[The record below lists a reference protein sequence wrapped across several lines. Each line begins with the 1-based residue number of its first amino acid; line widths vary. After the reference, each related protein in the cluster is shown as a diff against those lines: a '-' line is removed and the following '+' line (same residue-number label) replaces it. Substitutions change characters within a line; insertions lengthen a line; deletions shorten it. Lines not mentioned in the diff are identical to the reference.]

1 MNEQQVRAIAEAAFK
16 ARFADIPIV
25 SIDVKPGFDHDDD
38 PILDVNIVYDGE
50 VEQLIG
56 RGWSMEVRSEIIEKV
71 WVEAEDSPGWPQVH
85 FIAKSDLEQPAPAA
99 A

>member
-1 MNEQQVRAIAEAAFK
+1 MNEQQVREIAEAAFK

-25 SIDVKPGFDHDDD
+25 SIDVKPGFDHYDD
-38 PILDVNIVYDGE
+38 PMLDVRLVYDGE
-50 VEQLIG
+50 FEQLNGDGILDVQ
-56 RGWSMEVRSEIIEKV
+56 SEVIEKV
-71 WVEAEDSPGWPQVH
+71 WVEAEDSPGWPFMH